1 MAVTGLAAPLL
12 KLYLCAN
19 TPALVAVVSAEAW
32 VKNSI
37 SCSAWRDPL
46 SVSGAEDACPPL
58 RPLPAVFDAAVSL
71 VKL

>member
-19 TPALVAVVSAEAW
+19 TPALVTVVSEEVW

-37 SCSAWRDPL
+37 SCSAWRDHL
-46 SVSGAEDACPPL
+46 GVSGAEDACSSL
-58 RPLPAVFDAAVSL
+58 RPLPVVFDAAVSL

>member
-1 MAVTGLAAPLL
+1 MAAAGLAAPLP

-19 TPALVAVVSAEAW
+19 TPALVTVVSAEVW

-46 SVSGAEDACPPL
+46 SVSGAEDACSPL
-58 RPLPAVFDAAVSL
+58 QPLPAVFVAAISL
-71 VKL
+71 IKL

>member
-1 MAVTGLAAPLL
+1 MALTGLL

-19 TPALVAVVSAEAW
+19 TPAVGTVVSAEVW

-46 SVSGAEDACPPL
+46 SVSGAEDACSPL